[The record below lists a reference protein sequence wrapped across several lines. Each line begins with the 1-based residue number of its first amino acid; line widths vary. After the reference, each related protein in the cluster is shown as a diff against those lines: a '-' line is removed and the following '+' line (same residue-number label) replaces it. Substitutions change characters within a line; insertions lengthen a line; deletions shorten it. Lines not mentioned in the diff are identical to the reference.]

1 MSQPDRDLKYI
12 VVTADNAIGYNTLF
26 SNIVKTGQPDNAV
39 TVYKARNHIYRVP
52 DQSGGWINVK
62 DFKLPNIVNKYVYG
76 NIRRSKARRSYENA
90 IELLRLGFSTPAPL
104 GYGEVMNG
112 RCLTRS
118 YYFSRQVDD
127 IIEMRDVAR
136 HADWRELLFALGKEM
151 ARLHS
156 AGVWMKDF
164 SPGNVMFKRTPDGNY
179 LFSYVDLNRINFNCK
194 SRKKLMKMFGAMVYS
209 PAHLMAIAE
218 GYASASGMKLKVVA
232 REALMAMSRFEQRT
246 ARKNMLKQLLFK
258 KQK

>member
-1 MSQPDRDLKYI
+1 MSQKSGEVEYN
-12 VVTADNAIGYNTLF
+12 VVTADNASEYSALF
-26 SNIVKTGQPDNAV
+26 NSIVKNGQPDNAL

-52 DQSGGWINVK
+52 DKSGGWINIK

-76 NIRRSKARRSYENA
+76 NIRHSKARRSYENA
-90 IELLRLGFSTPAPL
+90 LELLGLGFSTPMPL
-104 GYGEVMNG
+104 GYGEVREG
-112 RCLTRS
+112 KCLTRS

-127 IIEMRDVAR
+127 VIEMRDVAR

-151 ARLHS
+151 ARLHG

-179 LFSYVDLNRINFNCK
+179 QFSYVDLNRINFNCR

-218 GYASASGMKLKVVA
+218 GYASATGMKLKVVA
-232 REALMAMSRFEQRT
+232 REALIAMSRFEQRT
-246 ARKNMLKQLLFK
+246 ARKKMLKQLLLK

>member
-1 MSQPDRDLKYI
+1 MSQPNGELKYI
-12 VVTADNAIGYNTLF
+12 VVTAGNAAGYKDLF
-26 SNIVKTGQPDNAV
+26 SDIVVNGQPGNAV
-39 TVYKARNHIYRVP
+39 TVYKARNHIYRIP
-52 DQSGGWINVK
+52 DPWGGWINIK
-62 DFKLPNIVNKYVYG
+62 DFKLPNVVNKYVYG
-76 NIRRSKARRSYENA
+76 NIRHSKARRSYDNA
-90 IELLRLGFSTPAPL
+90 LELLRLGFSTPQPM
-104 GYGEVMNG
+104 GYGEVIEG

-151 ARLHS
+151 ARLHE

-179 LFSYVDLNRINFNCK
+179 LFSYVDLNRIEFNCR
-194 SRKKLMKMFGAMVYS
+194 SRAKLMKMFGAMVYS

-218 GYASASGMKLKVVA
+218 GYASATGMKLKVVA
-232 REALMAMSRFEQRT
+232 REALIAMSRFEQRT
-246 ARKNMLKQLLFK
+246 ARKQFLKQLLFK
-258 KQK
+258 KPK